1 MNKTIYIILIFLVL
15 FSITGSA
22 KIKIVER
29 SSKKAPEWVN
39 ATQKDYII
47 TSAIASQLNDAKEQ
61 CFNDIRKTIIEAVA
75 QNVKSS
81 SQNTIQQT
89 SIDEGISQ
97 FLDSYTSTFQTEAAQ
112 LPYLTGISESKA
124 EDSYWEKRQDT
135 ETKEISYLYSV
146 KYPFPSLEV
155 KKLVRKFLEQDKAME
170 EQLFTLEKLYEDVR
184 SIKDIDKAITDLKPL
199 IEYFFDPIRQEKAKS
214 LQQNFQNLYRQI
226 ILKEIKNEL
235 GEYVFTFTLDEHP
248 ILVPQRPI
256 LKSETLSQLRA
267 ELINGQW
274 HVFYNHETCDPS
286 ETNSGEIIF
295 TIGGKKMTH
304 MFYADIASKN
314 TRIVPIREIHVEA
327 KQQSDST
334 VSDLSILMT
343 IKVDSDSGYYLRNM
357 TLHIPGLATPVYIKN
372 INIRL
377 QAGNTQNIQ
386 LVYPQAIRIIEKQSF
401 RNNILQGTLEIS
413 NEKGQIQQVHFSLPF
428 QANW

>member
-15 FSITGSA
+15 FSSIGSA

-29 SSKKAPEWVN
+29 SSKKIPEWVN

-97 FLDSYTSTFQTEAAQ
+97 FLDSYTSTFQTEAAK

-170 EQLFTLEKLYEDVR
+170 EQLLTLEKLYEDVK
-184 SIKDIDKAITDLKPL
+184 SIKDIDKAITDLNPL
-199 IEYFFDPIRQEKAKS
+199 IQYFFDPIRLQKAKS

-274 HVFYNHETCDPS
+274 HVFYNHETCDLS

-295 TIGGKKMTH
+295 TIGGKRMTH

-314 TRIVPIREIHVEA
+314 ARIVPVREIRMEA

-334 VSDLSILMT
+334 VSDLSILMA
-343 IKVDSDSGYYLRNM
+343 IKVGPDSGYYLRNM
-357 TLHIPGLATPVYIKN
+357 TLHIPGLTTPVYIRN

-386 LVYPQAIRIIEKQSF
+386 LVYPQTIRIIEKQSF

-413 NEKGQIQQVHFSLPF
+413 DEKGQIQQVNFSLPF